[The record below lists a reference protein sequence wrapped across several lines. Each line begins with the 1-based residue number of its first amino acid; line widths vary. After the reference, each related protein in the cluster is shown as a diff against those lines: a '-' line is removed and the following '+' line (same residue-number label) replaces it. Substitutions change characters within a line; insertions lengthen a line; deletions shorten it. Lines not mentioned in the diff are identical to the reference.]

1 VTFSRDDPSL
11 LLPLG
16 LLDAEGVSSSGGE
29 VEGCVGELAEVDVGF
44 CVVDT
49 GLSTLG
55 TASITIVKLV
65 GGRVVLGVIGG
76 DVAIRA
82 TGGPDSN
89 EPGVVGVAVSNE
101 PSGVGI
107 ADTKSGSVVGNCPGC
122 SEFNVGGTVSNGVG
136 GADTTGS
143 KDPPVV
149 GGAETS
155 GSVVPT
161 TGCSIMFEPPGVGA
175 TDASGSTVD
184 NGVSVFELL
193 GCGVSPGGVGA
204 TDDSGSFVESGGSVF
219 KLLPAG
225 VGATDASGST
235 VLDTGG
241 SVFEVLGGNVF
252 CVVGVVVKLGSD
264 CADDGIADA
273 MNG

>member
-136 GADTTGS
+136 GA
-143 KDPPVV
+143 
-149 GGAETS
+149 S